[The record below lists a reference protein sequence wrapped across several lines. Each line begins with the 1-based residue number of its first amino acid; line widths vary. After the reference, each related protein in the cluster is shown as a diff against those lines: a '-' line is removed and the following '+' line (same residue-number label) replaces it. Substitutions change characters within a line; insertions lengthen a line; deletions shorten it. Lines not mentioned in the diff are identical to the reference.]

1 MNILFLNASPRR
13 GGNIEQMLGEMVEE
27 ARDHGAEIREVRVS
41 RLSVAP
47 CRGCMACRSS
57 LSCVLPEDGAQQVL
71 ELINWCDAMVIGA
84 PCYWGNMPGALKML
98 FDRIV
103 YGMMGENKWG
113 IPLPLHKGKR
123 AVVVSTSTTRWPFN
137 LWFNQTRGVVRALH
151 EILKYSGFR
160 LVATVQKGNTK
171 ASHRLTDRERKAC
184 RRAAVKLM
192 GR

>member
-1 MNILFLNASPRR
+1 
-13 GGNIEQMLGEMVEE
+13 
-27 ARDHGAEIREVRVS
+27 
-41 RLSVAP
+41 
-47 CRGCMACRSS
+47 
-57 LSCVLPEDGAQQVL
+57 
-71 ELINWCDAMVIGA
+71 
-84 PCYWGNMPGALKML
+84 MPGALKML

-160 LVATVQKGNTK
+160 LVAIVQKGNTK